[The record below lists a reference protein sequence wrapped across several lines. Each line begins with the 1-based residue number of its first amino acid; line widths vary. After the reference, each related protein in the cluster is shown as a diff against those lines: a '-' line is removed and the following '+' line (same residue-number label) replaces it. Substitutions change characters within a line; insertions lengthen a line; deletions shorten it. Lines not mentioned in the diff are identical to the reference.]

1 MHSWSKLCT
10 KRYKKT
16 PNPAATSEEPG
27 AKAGYCT
34 CNLHTPPPKRWANHL
49 SHSSSPNPGHTPS
62 LTLYKEPAHF
72 PSPSGSKH
80 GNPENIGKRF
90 HFTLWRLGSGV
101 EESCL
106 QRSLKVHCTCSFYF
120 HGTRRSPTQ
129 SLWPPPILA
138 QGALGLLLQMLCH
151 TPPCTFPLYSNPSL
165 MISSLSTLFLTAYL
179 NPREHKGPALPGL
192 EGETRVSATRNPGL
206 SLYGRGP
213 WHQRGQG
220 LAQDH
225 TASQR
230 QVQIQRFL
238 LTACLQCSVLPAS
251 HSALAELQTHILTWT

>member
-1 MHSWSKLCT
+1 MVQ
-10 KRYKKT
+10 
-16 PNPAATSEEPG
+16 
-27 AKAGYCT
+27 
-34 CNLHTPPPKRWANHL
+34 L
-49 SHSSSPNPGHTPS
+49 SHLYTTTGKTIALTIQTFVGKVMS
-62 LTLYKEPAHF
+62 LLFNTLSRFVIAFLP
-72 PSPSGSKH
+72 GSKH

-106 QRSLKVHCTCSFYF
+106 QRSLKVHCTCSFCF

-251 HSALAELQTHILTWT
+251 HSALADLQTHILTWT

>member
-1 MHSWSKLCT
+1 MSLLFNT
-10 KRYKKT
+10 
-16 PNPAATSEEPG
+16 
-27 AKAGYCT
+27 
-34 CNLHTPPPKRWANHL
+34 L
-49 SHSSSPNPGHTPS
+49 SRFVIAFLP
-62 LTLYKEPAHF
+62 
-72 PSPSGSKH
+72 GSKH
-80 GNPENIGKRF
+80 GNPENTGKRF

-151 TPPCTFPLYSNPSL
+151 TPPCTFPLYPNPSL

-213 WHQRGQG
+213 WHQRGKG

-225 TASQR
+225 TAVKDRYRYKGSSWLPAFSALFCLHLTLPWQTSR
-230 QVQIQRFL
+230 PTSWPGHEQAPWHTCAQTWFL
-238 LTACLQCSVLPAS
+238 IAPAAQLCLQTSFTSLGLFVYGLPWW
-251 HSALAELQTHILTWT
+251 LRW